1 MTAPS
6 DWPIKAELFAE
17 LSGSVGNITF
27 TPKSDVIFSYHP
39 FFDPDTR
46 VAKLNA
52 DRKSAIPF
60 PNTDWNTPKEDT
72 DQFLDSV
79 LGLRC
84 DGNGVVWMIDM
95 GLRSDLTPKLVGW
108 NTNTDSLERI
118 YYVPTPA
125 ALPSSQHNDFT
136 IDEKRRQI
144 IIADEGVGRDGDG
157 TDAAL
162 VVIDMKTGATRR
174 LLQGHESCLPEKVS
188 VVIDERE
195 LTVDGKTGK
204 EPLRIG
210 ADGIVADLNFEWL
223 YFGPLS
229 GGWIYRIRLDD
240 IADTS
245 LSDAELGNRVEKY
258 AEKPNNGGLGIDRDG
273 NLYLTAVETN
283 AVGIIPTETPTYAV
297 YAAHNDIVWPDGV
310 SYAPDGYMYVSAAQV
325 SEAAIFNDG
334 DARNHPPYRIF
345 RFPPLAPSRLG
356 Y

>member
-17 LSGSVGNITF
+17 LSESVGNITF

-39 FFDPDTR
+39 FFDPDIR
-46 VAKLNA
+46 VAKLNP
-52 DRKSAIPF
+52 DRQSASPF
-60 PNTDWNTPKEDT
+60 PNADWNTPKEDT

-84 DGNGVVWMIDM
+84 DGNGVVWMMDM
-95 GLRSDLTPKLVGW
+95 GLRNDLTPKLVGW

-118 YYVPTPA
+118 YYVPAPA
-125 ALPSSQHNDFT
+125 TLPSSQHNDFT

-144 IIADEGVGRDGDG
+144 IIADEGVGRNGDG
-157 TDAAL
+157 TQAAL

-174 LLQGHESCLPEKVS
+174 LLQGHESCLPEEVS
-188 VVIDERE
+188 VVVDGRE
-195 LTVDGKTGK
+195 LTVDGK

-210 ADGIVADLNFEWL
+210 ADGIVADLDFEWL

-245 LSDAELGNRVEKY
+245 LAEAELGKRVEKY
-258 AEKPNNGGLGIDRDG
+258 AEKPNNGGLGMDEDG

-283 AVGIIPTETPTYAV
+283 AVGVIPADTQTYAA
-297 YAAHNDIVWPDGV
+297 YAAHDDIVWPDGV

-334 DARNHPPYRIF
+334 DARNQPPYRIF
-345 RFPPLAPSRLG
+345 RFPPLAPGRLG